1 MLLSFNLALTL
12 GVLVHATSLS
22 FKLGGFVP
30 EPFQEASPDVATS
43 NTISLTRKQ
52 GSASRAYLGAIKNR
66 ADANGVYGSAPLK
79 SAEEG
84 QEFLAP
90 ITFGT
95 QSFMA
100 ILDSG
105 SSDTWLAETGFQC
118 LNLTTNVLQP
128 EAECDFGPLYSRST
142 TFTPISDENFNV
154 SYADGEFLTGTLG
167 NEHVT
172 IAGITV
178 DKQEVG
184 VVNFAAWEGDGI
196 SSGLIGLAFP
206 SLTSAFSGQNPSLDT
221 NNTQL
226 PYNPILTSIYAQG
239 KVAPVFSLALTR
251 GATGGT
257 FAVGGLPQNV
267 AYTNNFA
274 TSPFQVLTME
284 DDVVPSASTKPQ
296 YQFYTITIQGFEI
309 LGARYT
315 YYSHGANP
323 NPAAPPNAAG
333 NEQVIVDSGTSLLYV
348 ASEIAYIANELFSPS
363 AQFDEES
370 GIYFVACNAVTPTF
384 GVNING
390 QTFFINSQDL
400 VIDAG
405 DGSCVSGIQ
414 DAGEGPGI
422 LGDVFLKNVL
432 AVFDIGASQMRFAA
446 RENY

>member
-1 MLLSFNLALTL
+1 M
-12 GVLVHATSLS
+12 
-22 FKLGGFVP
+22 P
-30 EPFQEASPDVATS
+30 EPFQEASPNEITS
-43 NTISLTRKQ
+43 NTISLTRKS
-52 GSASRAYLGAIKNR
+52 GSVSRAYLGAIKSR
-66 ADANGVYGSAPLK
+66 ADVTGVYGSTSLK
-79 SAEEG
+79 EVEEG

-95 QSFMA
+95 QSFSA

-118 LNLTTNVLQP
+118 LNLTTGDLQS
-128 EAECDFGPLYSRST
+128 EAECDFGPLYSRSN
-142 TFTPISDENFNV
+142 TFTPISNENFNI

-167 NEHVT
+167 LEQVT
-172 IAGITV
+172 LAGITV
-178 DKQEVG
+178 DNQEVAA
-184 VVNFAAWEGDGI
+184 VNFAAWEGDGV

-206 SLTSAFSGQNPSLDT
+206 SITSAFSGTTPSLDT
-221 NNTQL
+221 NNTQV
-226 PYNPILTSIYAQG
+226 PYNPIFTNMYTEG
-239 KVAPVFSLALTR
+239 NVAPMFSLALTR
-251 GATGGT
+251 GTTGGT
-257 FAVGGLPQNV
+257 FAIGGLPQSV

-284 DDVVPSASTKPQ
+284 DDVVPAAGTKPQ

-323 NPAAPPNAAG
+323 NPAAPPDAPG

-348 ASEIAYIANELFSPS
+348 ASEIAYVANELFSPP
-363 AQFDEES
+363 AQYDEQS
-370 GIYFVACNAVTPTF
+370 GAYFVECDSITPTF

-390 QTFFINSQDL
+390 QTFFVNSQDL
-400 VIDAG
+400 IVDAG
-405 DGSCVSGIQ
+405 DGSCISGIQ

-432 AVFDIGASQMRFAA
+432 AVFDVGASQMRFAA